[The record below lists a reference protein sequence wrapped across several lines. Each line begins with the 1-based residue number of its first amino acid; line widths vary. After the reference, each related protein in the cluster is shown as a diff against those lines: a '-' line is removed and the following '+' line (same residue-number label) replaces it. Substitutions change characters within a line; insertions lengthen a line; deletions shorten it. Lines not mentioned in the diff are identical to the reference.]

1 MGQRDDAFDSGGAL
15 EDGNGFLGGGDDG
28 ERFGS
33 CGGGDREGEG
43 LASELKGGAMEGGGA
58 EERRCVV
65 KV

>member
-28 ERFGS
+28 ERLGS

-43 LASELKGGAMEGGGA
+43 LASELKGGAMEG
-58 EERRCVV
+58 
-65 KV
+65 